1 MSHTESYQSRVSLLE
16 LSLSHTSR
24 WVRDGAALGLA
35 AIKDIHSILYL
46 CDAIEKENNKDL
58 KIDMIDVLDR
68 LRDYFNVEISVD
80 D

>member
-1 MSHTESYQSRVSLLE
+1 M
-16 LSLSHTSR
+16 
-24 WVRDGAALGLA
+24 RDGAALGLA